1 MYIIALLYVVILF
14 NFKGRWFTFIQVN
27 FECSSKNCTNYQSYL
42 YFENITIFTKL
53 LKEKNT
59 LEYYNCH
66 SDTKKDDSIIKVWI
80 YFSNS
85 LHHFSN
91 YIHLKYIP
99 KTVRTQFYWLN
110 HYFIYVVCI
119 KVVMHLI
126 FKNISK
132 SRTINL
138 KKK

>member
-1 MYIIALLYVVILF
+1 MIYFYTSEFWMLIEKLYKLP
-14 NFKGRWFTFIQVN
+14 N
-27 FECSSKNCTNYQSYL
+27 L

-53 LKEKNT
+53 FKEWNT
-59 LEYYNCH
+59 LEYYYCH
-66 SDTKKDDSIIKVWI
+66 SNTKKDDSIIKVWI

-85 LHHFSN
+85 HHHFSN

-99 KTVRTQFYWLN
+99 KTVRTQNYWLN

-138 KKK
+138 KKKNKETIQSLHFHVWN